1 MCLIRNR
8 DPIIIVLKSPCAIL
22 STPQGTDIKEPAL
35 ERISRAG
42 CRGLYVRK
50 GSEVPVFEILEVSIT
65 LLRRGLS
72 PETEHD
78 AGEVS

>member
-1 MCLIRNR
+1 MIMTDMFIVCCKKLPPIKRICISIMGGSYFIYIRSLLR
-8 DPIIIVLKSPCAIL
+8 TSAHWSLRLDLLVL
-22 STPQGTDIKEPAL
+22 
-35 ERISRAG
+35 
-42 CRGLYVRK
+42 
-50 GSEVPVFEILEVSIT
+50 EILEVSIT